1 MVLSTTGAIAVVQV
15 KGVVLTRTN
24 LHFLAETDPEIAAI
38 IQNELQRQRDHLEL
52 IASEN
57 FTSAAVMAAQGSV
70 LTNKYAEGL
79 PSKRYYGGCEF
90 VDQAEQ
96 LAIDR
101 AKQLF
106 GAAHAN
112 VQPHSGAQ
120 ANFAVFLSLLEPGD
134 TIMGMDLSH
143 GGHLTHGSPVNVSG
157 KWFQVQHY
165 GVSPETEQLDFDQI
179 RALALQHRPKLM
191 ICGYSAY
198 PRMIDFAQFRAIA
211 DEIGAYLMADIAH
224 IAGLVATGH
233 HPNPLPHCHVVTTT
247 THKTLRGPRGGLI
260 LTQDTELGKKL
271 DKAVFPGTQGGPL
284 EHVIAAKAVAFG
296 EALQPEF
303 KTYCGQV
310 IENAQA
316 LAQQLQQR
324 HFKIVSNGTDNHLM
338 LVDLRSIGMTGK
350 VADQLVSTVNITA
363 NKNTV
368 PFDPESPFVTSGLRL
383 GSPAMT
389 TRGLGTAE
397 FTEIGNI
404 IADRLLH
411 PEDEAVTR
419 DCQHRVAALCQRFPL
434 YSHLTMPVTAM
445 A

>member
-1 MVLSTTGAIAVVQV
+1 M
-15 KGVVLTRTN
+15 TN
-24 LHFLAETDPEIAAI
+24 AEILANTDPTVAGL
-38 IQNELQRQRDHLEL
+38 IQQELQRQRDHLEL

-57 FTSAAVMAAQGSV
+57 FTSAAVLAAQGSV

-79 PSKRYYGGCEF
+79 PRKRYYGGCEF
-90 VDQAEQ
+90 VDHIEQ

-101 AKQLF
+101 IKQLF

-134 TIMGMDLSH
+134 TILGMDLSH

-157 KWFQVQHY
+157 KWFNAKHY
-165 GVSPETEQLDFDQI
+165 GVSQTTEQLDYDQI
-179 RALALQHRPKLM
+179 RSLAKEHRPKLL

-198 PRMIDFAQFRAIA
+198 PRIIDFAAFRSIA
-211 DEIGAYLMADIAH
+211 DEVGAYLMADIAH

-233 HPNPLPHCHVVTTT
+233 HPSPIDYCDVVTTT

-260 LTQDTELGKKL
+260 LTRDPELGKKF

-296 EALQPEF
+296 EALQPDF
-303 KTYCGQV
+303 KTYSGQV
-310 IENAQA
+310 IKNAQA
-316 LAQQLQQR
+316 MAAQLQKR
-324 HFKIVSNGTDNHLM
+324 GFKLVSDGTDNHLI
-338 LVDLRSIGMTGK
+338 LVDLRCISMTGK
-350 VADQLVSTVNITA
+350 RADQLVSTVNITA

-389 TRGLGTAE
+389 TRGMGTAE
-397 FTEIGNI
+397 FTEIGDI
-404 IADRLLH
+404 IADRLLN
-411 PEDEAVTR
+411 PEDDAVTESCR
-419 DCQHRVAALCQRFPL
+419 HRVADLCSHFPL
-434 YSHLTMPVTAM
+434 YPHLNSVGDSTSPRVPLAV
-445 A
+445 